1 MAKRFFEQDDLDLQ
15 DYSDLMWRDDFRSI
29 TVFDAI
35 PETIIFA
42 PQPPANM
49 NMSHPLLDAPAM
61 SIEVTSIRTDGGLQ
75 GFAIN
80 GPYTDHYGAQSISS
94 IGDINGDGYDDMFL
108 GSEYASPNGA
118 LSGQSYVIFGSAAG
132 YTSDFNLTSLDG
144 TNGFTIKGIAAN
156 DFSGARVSSAGDL
169 NNDGIGDLLIGA
181 YGVDTAAGANAG
193 AAYVLFGSNTGYSA
207 SIELADLLPANGG
220 TGADGFVIDGIV
232 AGGSLGNGASNIGD
246 INDDGIDDIAVSAPD
261 ANGTGTVYVVYGTAS
276 GHSGSFDLASL
287 DGTNGFV
294 VNGAASGGLTGF
306 NVSWADDVNND
317 GIDDMLIG
325 AWGADSAGRDSGTSY
340 VVYGS
345 DTGFSASFNLSSLD
359 GTNGYAMTG
368 FGNDANSGFSV
379 SGLGDVNGDGFADVV
394 VGAFRAYQNSHVFSG
409 QSYVVFGDG
418 IGHGGLLNLANLNG
432 TNGFSID
439 GYGGY
444 LVSGYAVSDAG
455 DFNGDGYAD
464 ILVSG
469 HAGQPNG
476 NLQEGQGYL
485 VYGSASG
492 HSGTF
497 DLGAI
502 DGTNGFYINGNGY
515 QHFTSAVLSGAGDV
529 NNDGYDDILVN
540 AQGDDTNGTS
550 SGTTYL
556 IYGTASLQ
564 RRDTNLTSGDDV
576 YSASSDSETIYGLE
590 GNDTI
595 DGINGTTLGANDV
608 IFGGDGNDS
617 IRPWGGADYIDG
629 GEGSDTINY
638 YWQVNGVA
646 VDVDLER
653 GVQYGGYAEGD
664 VLINIENINGTY
676 QDDILA
682 GDDNDNF
689 IYGNRGNDLIYGR
702 GGNDTLVGGPFE
714 SDILEGGAGAD
725 TLLGDSG
732 GNVASYRSSDAGV
745 TVDLGTGTAFGG
757 HADGDTFHLIVSLYG
772 SDFNDTLTTMD
783 GFGGGLYGFGGNDR
797 LTGDTSA
804 NILDGGDGVDLL
816 VGSYGSDTLTGGAGF
831 DTVSY
836 AAGATEAVTVNLGG
850 TGTGGMA
857 NGDTYNGIERIIGT
871 HFDDTINGS
880 AGNEFLHGE
889 DGNDTINGGDGIDRI
904 YGGDG
909 DDIQRGDGGNDT
921 LYGSAGADQLN
932 GGVGNDSVRYT
943 EAESAVELDMA
954 TGGTV
959 GDAAGDTYFGIESIY
974 GSLFDDVITGT
985 SGTNELRGDDG
996 DDVLDGAAGN
1006 DRLFGGAGADTL
1018 IGGDG
1023 LDRAHYNVATAAVT
1037 LDLATGGTGGEAAG
1051 DTYSSIEWVIGS
1063 NFDDDITGDAAAN
1076 RLLGGEGNDTLDGAG
1091 GNDRIQGGNGN
1102 DIINGGDGIDTL
1114 FGEAGDDMLFGGN
1127 DSDFFFGGAG
1137 ADSHDGGAGFDTISY
1152 LAGDVGIVTD
1162 LGGVGT
1168 AGAADGDSYANIE
1181 RVFAT
1186 NFDDEVMGGSGDETI
1201 LGLGGDDLLGGGIG
1215 ADRLFGGAGDDSF
1228 IFDTTK
1234 DGADIIQDFRAG
1246 ALGNEVIH
1254 IEGGDP
1260 AFDTFAEVM
1269 AVASQ
1274 VGNNTV
1280 FDFGGGN
1287 ILTLVNSLMSRLNS
1301 DDFDFSPPPPTQELW
1316 GEADIAE
1323 DFGLI

>member
-1 MAKRFFEQDDLDLQ
+1 MAKRFFETDLES
-15 DYSDLMWRDDFRSI
+15 Y
-29 TVFDAI
+29 FDRQGIKAI
-35 PETIIFA
+35 PEPVFEA
-42 PQPPANM
+42 PIVDEPLEM
-49 NMSHPLLDAPAM
+49 NSHPLLDAPAM

-80 GPYTDHYGAQSISS
+80 GPYTNHYGAQSISS

-118 LSGQSYVIFGSAAG
+118 LSGQSYVIFGSAGG
-132 YTSDFNLTSLDG
+132 YTSDFELTSLDG

-181 YGVDTAAGANAG
+181 YGVDTAVGANAG
-193 AAYVLFGSNTGYSA
+193 AAYVLFGSNAGYSA

-294 VNGAASGGLTGF
+294 VNGAAAGGLTGF

-345 DTGFSASFNLSSLD
+345 NTGFSASFDLSALD

-394 VGAFRAYQNSHVFSG
+394 VGAFRASPNNLAFAG

-418 IGHGGLLNLANLNG
+418 TGHNGLLNLANMNG

-439 GYGGY
+439 GLGGY
-444 LVSGYAVSDAG
+444 GVSGYAVSDAG

-469 HAGQPNG
+469 HAGGQNG
-476 NLQEGQGYL
+476 NIGDGQAYL
-485 VYGSASG
+485 VYGSPSG
-492 HSGTF
+492 HNGAF
-497 DLGAI
+497 DLATL
-502 DGTNGFYINGNGY
+502 DGVNGFYINGNGY
-515 QHFTSAVLSGAGDV
+515 QHYTGAVLSGAGDV

-556 IYGTASLQ
+556 IYGSASLQ
-564 RRDTNLTSGDDV
+564 RRDVNLTSGDDV
-576 YSASSDSETIYGLE
+576 YSAATSSETIYGGD
-590 GNDTI
+590 GNDAI
-595 DGINGTTLGANDV
+595 DGMNGTTIAANDV

-653 GVQYGGYAEGD
+653 AVQYGGYAEGD
-664 VLINIENINGTY
+664 ILINIENINGTY

-682 GDDNDNF
+682 GDDNDNV
-689 IYGNRGNDLIYGR
+689 IYGNRGNDFLYGR

-725 TLLGDSG
+725 ILLGDSG

-745 TVDLGTGTAFGG
+745 TVNLTDGTATGG
-757 HADGDTFHLIVSLYG
+757 HAEGDTFNLIVSLYG
-772 SDFNDTLTTMD
+772 SEFNDTLTTLD
-783 GFGGGLYGFGGNDR
+783 GFGGGAYGYGGNDT
-797 LTGDTSA
+797 LTGGSAA
-804 NILDGGDGVDLL
+804 NILDGGDGVDFLR
-816 VGSYGSDTLTGGAGF
+816 GSYGADTLIGGAGF

-836 AAGATEAVTVNLGG
+836 AAGATEGVSLTLSTNGY
-850 TGTGGMA
+850 GGMA
-857 NGDTYNGIERIIGT
+857 NGDTYDGIERVIGT
-871 HFDDTINGS
+871 RFDDTINGS
-880 AGNEFLHGE
+880 NANEFFYGE
-889 DGNDTINGGDGIDRI
+889 DGNDTINGGGGIDRI

-909 DDIQRGDGGNDT
+909 DDIQRGDAGNDT

-932 GGVGNDSVRYT
+932 GGTGTDVVRYT
-943 EAESAVELDMA
+943 EAETAVVVNMA
-954 TGGTV
+954 SGGTA
-959 GDAAGDTYFGIESIY
+959 GDAAGDTYFGIEAIY
-974 GSLFDDVITGT
+974 GSLFNDSLTGT
-985 SGTNELRGDDG
+985 AGTNELRGDAG
-996 DDVLDGAAGN
+996 DDILDGAGGN
-1006 DRLFGGAGADTL
+1006 DRLFGGEGADTL
-1018 IGGDG
+1018 IGGHG
-1023 LDRAHYNVATAAVT
+1023 IDRAHYNVADAGVT
-1037 LDLATGGTGGEAAG
+1037 LDLTTGGTGGEAAG
-1051 DTYSSIEWVIGS
+1051 DTFSSIEWVIGS
-1063 NFDDDITGDAAAN
+1063 NFDDDITGDGAAN
-1076 RLLGGEGNDTLDGAG
+1076 RLLGGNGNDTLNGAG
-1091 GNDRIQGGNGN
+1091 GNDRIQGGTGN
-1102 DIINGGDGIDTL
+1102 DIIMGGDGIDTL
-1114 FGEAGDDMLFGGN
+1114 FGEDGDDTLFGGN
-1127 DSDFFFGGAG
+1127 DSDFFFGGDG
-1137 ADSHDGGAGFDTISY
+1137 ADSHDGGDGFDTISY
-1152 LAGDVGIVTD
+1152 LAGSEGIITD
-1162 LGGVGT
+1162 LGGTGT
-1168 AGAADGDSYANIE
+1168 SGAAAGDSYVNIE
-1181 RVFAT
+1181 RLFAT
-1186 NFDDEVMGGSGDETI
+1186 NFADEVLGGSGDETI
-1201 LGLGGDDLLGGGIG
+1201 LGLGGDDMLGGGAG

-1228 IFDTTK
+1228 IFDITQ
-1234 DGADIIQDFRAG
+1234 DGADQILDFRAG

-1260 AFDTFAEVM
+1260 AFDSFAEVM

-1287 ILTLVNSLMSRLNS
+1287 MLTLVNSLMSRLNS
-1301 DDFDFSPPPPTQELW
+1301 DDFDFGTPPPMQEMW
-1316 GEADIAE
+1316 GEGDIVE
-1323 DFGLI
+1323 DYALL